1 MENQEVIQI
10 IDNLKGRR
18 NYEEKKASKLGYS
31 SLYEYF
37 EEYDE
42 GIEFD
47 PIAFCVEFTEYESLN
62 EFYGDYDQRLD
73 TYYDLNEYTT
83 VIPIDDY
90 SFIIA
95 NF

>member
-1 MENQEVIQI
+1 MIITLTEQEFIRKFKEARPNNFT
-10 IDNLKGRR
+10 DEGLR
-18 NYEEKKASKLGYS
+18 

>member
-1 MENQEVIQI
+1 MIITLTEQEFIRKFKEVRPNNFT
-10 IDNLKGRR
+10 DEGLR
-18 NYEEKKASKLGYS
+18 A
-31 SLYEYF
+31 LYEYF

-42 GIEFD
+42 GYEFD
-47 PIAFCVEFTEYESLN
+47 PIGFCGEFTEYESLN

>member
-1 MENQEVIQI
+1 MIITLTEQEFIRKFKEVRP
-10 IDNLKGRR
+10 NNFTNEGLR
-18 NYEEKKASKLGYS
+18 A
-31 SLYEYF
+31 LYEYF

-42 GIEFD
+42 GLEFN
-47 PIAFCVEFTEYESLN
+47 PISFCVEFTEYESLN

>member
-1 MENQEVIQI
+1 MIITLTEQEFI
-10 IDNLKGRR
+10 IKFKEVRPNNFTDEGLR
-18 NYEEKKASKLGYS
+18 A
-31 SLYEYF
+31 LYEYF

-42 GIEFD
+42 GLEFD

>member
-1 MENQEVIQI
+1 MIITLTEQEFIRKFKEVRPNSFT
-10 IDNLKGRR
+10 DEGLR
-18 NYEEKKASKLGYS
+18 A
-31 SLYEYF
+31 LYEYF
-37 EEYDE
+37 EEYDK
-42 GIEFD
+42 GLEFD
-47 PIAFCVEFTEYESLN
+47 PISFCVEFTEYESLN
-62 EFYGDYDQRLD
+62 EFYGDYDQRLE

>member
-1 MENQEVIQI
+1 MIITLTEQEFIRKFKEVRPNNFT
-10 IDNLKGRR
+10 DEGLR
-18 NYEEKKASKLGYS
+18 A
-31 SLYEYF
+31 LYEYF

-42 GIEFD
+42 GLEFD

-83 VIPIDDY
+83 VIPINDY

>member
-1 MENQEVIQI
+1 MIITLTEQEFIRKFKEVRPNSFT
-10 IDNLKGRR
+10 DEGLR
-18 NYEEKKASKLGYS
+18 A
-31 SLYEYF
+31 LYEYF

-42 GIEFD
+42 GLEFD

-62 EFYGDYDQRLD
+62 EFYGDYDQRLE

>member
-1 MENQEVIQI
+1 MIITLTEQEFIRKFKEVRPNNFT
-10 IDNLKGRR
+10 DEGLR
-18 NYEEKKASKLGYS
+18 